1 MASDNLITGGLTGLE
16 EVAPDILS
24 LRTLFVNVVFIGEPG
39 SRNWVLVDTGMAR
52 YTDHIVQVA
61 TERFQGPPSAI
72 ILTHGHFDHVGTV
85 IELEQF
91 WGVPVYAHPL
101 EIPYLT
107 GLKDYPPADPSVGG
121 GLMSRLS
128 FAYPNEAINLD
139 DRIFSLPQDHSVPGV
154 SGWEWVHTPGHT
166 PGHVSL
172 FREADRLLI
181 AGDAIIT
188 VKQESLWS
196 VLLQDKQLHGPP
208 SYFTTDWEAAHQ
220 SVQHI
225 RHLGPKLAITGHGH
239 ALSGDMLTESL
250 KRLDMDFEET
260 TVPDHGKYVD

>member
-1 MASDNLITGGLTGLE
+1 MASDNLITEGLTGLE

-39 SRNWVLVDTGMAR
+39 SRNWVLVDTGMASF
-52 YTDHIVQVA
+52 TDHIVQVA

-85 IELEQF
+85 IETEQF
-91 WGVPVYAHPL
+91 WGVPVYAHPF

-139 DRIFSLPQDHSVPGV
+139 DRIFSLPKDHSVPGL

-208 SYFTTDWEAAHQ
+208 SYFTTDWQAAHQ

-225 RHLGPKLAITGHGH
+225 RHLEPKLAITGHGH
-239 ALSGDMLTESL
+239 ALSGDMLSESL
-250 KRLDMDFEET
+250 KRLDLDFEES

>member
-1 MASDNLITGGLTGLE
+1 MASDNLITEGLTGLE

-52 YTDHIVQVA
+52 FTDHIVQIA

-139 DRIFSLPQDHSVPGV
+139 DRIFSLPKDHTVPGAL
-154 SGWEWVHTPGHT
+154 GWEWMHTPGHT

-196 VLLQDKQLHGPP
+196 VLLQDKQLYGPP
-208 SYFTTDWEAAHQ
+208 SYFTTDWQAAHQ

-225 RHLGPKLAITGHGH
+225 RHLEPKLAITGHGH
-239 ALSGDMLTESL
+239 ALSGDMLRESL
-250 KRLDMDFEET
+250 NRLDMDFKES

>member
-1 MASDNLITGGLTGLE
+1 MASDNLITEGLTGLE

-52 YTDHIVQVA
+52 FTDHIVQVA

-139 DRIFSLPQDHSVPGV
+139 DRIFSLPNDHSVPGV
-154 SGWEWVHTPGHT
+154 PGWEWVHTPGHT

-208 SYFTTDWEAAHQ
+208 SYFTTDWQAAHQ

-225 RHLGPKLAITGHGH
+225 RHLEPKLAITGHGH
-239 ALSGDMLTESL
+239 ALSGNMLAESL
-250 KRLDMDFEET
+250 KRLDMDIEEN
-260 TVPDHGKYVD
+260 TVPDHGKYVE

>member
-1 MASDNLITGGLTGLE
+1 MASDNLITEGLTGLE

-52 YTDHIVQVA
+52 FTDYIVQVA

-139 DRIFSLPQDHSVPGV
+139 DRIFSLPKDHSVPGV

-208 SYFTTDWEAAHQ
+208 SYFTTDWQAAHQ

-225 RHLGPKLAITGHGH
+225 RHLDPKLAITGHGH
-239 ALSGDMLTESL
+239 ALSGDMLSESL
-250 KRLDMDFEET
+250 KRLDLDFEES

>member
-1 MASDNLITGGLTGLE
+1 MASDNLITEGLTGLE

-52 YTDHIVQVA
+52 FTDHIVQVA

-139 DRIFSLPQDHSVPGV
+139 DRIFSLPKDHSVPGL

-208 SYFTTDWEAAHQ
+208 SYFTSDWQAAHQ

-225 RHLGPKLAITGHGH
+225 RHLEPKLAITGHGH
-239 ALSGDMLTESL
+239 ALSGDMLRESL
-250 KRLDMDFEET
+250 KRLDVDFEES

>member
-1 MASDNLITGGLTGLE
+1 MASDNLITEGLTGLE

-52 YTDHIVQVA
+52 FTDHIVQVA
-61 TERFQGPPSAI
+61 SERFQGPPSAI

-139 DRIFSLPQDHSVPGV
+139 DRIFSLPKNHSVPGL

-208 SYFTTDWEAAHQ
+208 SYFTTDWQAAHQ

-225 RHLGPKLAITGHGH
+225 RHLEPKLAITGHGH
-239 ALSGDMLTESL
+239 ALSGDMLSESL
-250 KRLDMDFEET
+250 KRLDLDFEES

>member
-1 MASDNLITGGLTGLE
+1 MASDNLITAGMTGLE
-16 EVAPDILS
+16 EVAHDILS

-39 SRNWVLVDTGMAR
+39 SRNWVLVDTGMASF
-52 YTDHIVQVA
+52 TDQILHVA
-61 TERFQGPPSAI
+61 TERFSGPPSAI

-101 EIPYLT
+101 ELPYLT
-107 GLKDYPPADPSVGG
+107 GVEDYPPADPTVGG
-121 GLMSRLS
+121 GLMARLS
-128 FAYPNEAINLD
+128 FVYPNEAINLD
-139 DRIFSLPQDHSVPGV
+139 DRIFSLPDDHSIPGV
-154 SGWEWVHTPGHT
+154 SGWEWLHTPGHT

-172 FREADRLLI
+172 FRKEDRILI
-181 AGDAIIT
+181 AGDAIVT

-208 SYFTTDWEAAHQ
+208 AYFTTDWQAAHR

-225 RHLGPKLAITGHGH
+225 RRLEPIVAVTGHGH
-239 ALSGDMLTESL
+239 SLTGEMLRDSL
-250 KRLDMDFEET
+250 ERLDLDFEESAI
-260 TVPDHGKYVD
+260 PDHGKYVD

>member
-1 MASDNLITGGLTGLE
+1 MASDNLITEGLTGLE

-52 YTDHIVQVA
+52 FTDHIVQVA
-61 TERFQGPPSAI
+61 AERFQGPPSAI

-121 GLMSRLS
+121 GLMARLS

-139 DRIFSLPQDHSVPGV
+139 DRIFSLPNDHTVPGA

-172 FREADRLLI
+172 FREEDRLLI

-208 SYFTTDWEAAHQ
+208 SYFTTDWQAAHQ
-220 SVQHI
+220 SVQQI
-225 RHLGPKLAITGHGH
+225 RHLEPKLAITGHGH
-239 ALSGDMLTESL
+239 ALSGDMLSESL
-250 KRLDMDFEET
+250 KQLDLEFEES

>member
-1 MASDNLITGGLTGLE
+1 MTSDNLITEGLTGLE

-52 YTDHIVQVA
+52 FTDHIVQVA
-61 TERFQGPPSAI
+61 SERFQGPPSAI

-139 DRIFSLPQDHSVPGV
+139 DRIFSLPKDHSVPGL

-208 SYFTTDWEAAHQ
+208 SYFTTDWQAAHQ

-225 RHLGPKLAITGHGH
+225 RHLEPKLAITGHGH
-239 ALSGDMLTESL
+239 ALSGDMLSESL
-250 KRLDMDFEET
+250 KRLDLDFEES

>member
-1 MASDNLITGGLTGLE
+1 MTSDNLITEGLTGLE

-52 YTDHIVQVA
+52 FTDHIVQVA
-61 TERFQGPPSAI
+61 SERFQGPPSAI

-139 DRIFSLPQDHSVPGV
+139 DRIFSLPKDHSVPGV

-208 SYFTTDWEAAHQ
+208 SYFTTDWQAAHQ

-225 RHLGPKLAITGHGH
+225 RHLEPKLAITGHGH
-239 ALSGDMLTESL
+239 ALSGAMLSESL
-250 KRLDMDFEET
+250 KRLDLDFEES

>member
-1 MASDNLITGGLTGLE
+1 MASDNLITEGLTGLE

-52 YTDHIVQVA
+52 FTDHIVQVA

-139 DRIFSLPQDHSVPGV
+139 DRIFSLPKDHSVPGV

-208 SYFTTDWEAAHQ
+208 SYFTTDWQAAHQ

-225 RHLGPKLAITGHGH
+225 RHLEPKLAITGHGH
-239 ALSGDMLTESL
+239 ALSGDMLSASL
-250 KRLDMDFEET
+250 KRLDLDFEES
-260 TVPDHGKYVD
+260 TVPDQGKYVD

>member
-1 MASDNLITGGLTGLE
+1 MASDNLITEGLTGLE

-24 LRTLFVNVVFIGEPG
+24 LRTLFVNVVFIGEPR

-52 YTDHIVQVA
+52 FTDHIVQVA

-139 DRIFSLPQDHSVPGV
+139 DRIFSLPKDHSVPGL

-208 SYFTTDWEAAHQ
+208 SYFTTDWQAAHQ

-225 RHLGPKLAITGHGH
+225 RHLEPKLAITGHGH
-239 ALSGDMLTESL
+239 ALSGDMLSESL
-250 KRLDMDFEET
+250 KRLDLDFEES

>member
-1 MASDNLITGGLTGLE
+1 MTSDNLITEGLTGLE

-24 LRTLFVNVVFIGEPG
+24 LRTLFVNVVFIGETG

-52 YTDHIVQVA
+52 FTDYIVQVA

-139 DRIFSLPQDHSVPGV
+139 DRIFSLPKDHSVPGL

-208 SYFTTDWEAAHQ
+208 SYFTTDWQAAHQ

-225 RHLGPKLAITGHGH
+225 RHLEPKLAITGHGH
-239 ALSGDMLTESL
+239 ALSGDMLSESL
-250 KRLDMDFEET
+250 KRLDLDFEES

>member
-1 MASDNLITGGLTGLE
+1 MASDNLITEGLTGLE

-24 LRTLFVNVVFIGEPG
+24 LRTLFVNVVFIGEPR

-52 YTDHIVQVA
+52 FTDHIVQVA

-139 DRIFSLPQDHSVPGV
+139 DRIFSLPKDHSVPGL

-208 SYFTTDWEAAHQ
+208 SYFTTDWQAAHQ

-225 RHLGPKLAITGHGH
+225 RHLEPKLAITGHGH
-239 ALSGDMLTESL
+239 ALSGDILSESL
-250 KRLDMDFEET
+250 KRLDLDFEES

>member
-1 MASDNLITGGLTGLE
+1 
-16 EVAPDILS
+16 
-24 LRTLFVNVVFIGEPG
+24 
-39 SRNWVLVDTGMAR
+39 
-52 YTDHIVQVA
+52 
-61 TERFQGPPSAI
+61 
-72 ILTHGHFDHVGTV
+72 
-85 IELEQF
+85 
-91 WGVPVYAHPL
+91 
-101 EIPYLT
+101 
-107 GLKDYPPADPSVGG
+107 
-121 GLMSRLS
+121 MSRLS

-139 DRIFSLPQDHSVPGV
+139 DRIFSLPKDHSVPGV

-208 SYFTTDWEAAHQ
+208 SYFTTDWQAAHQ

-225 RHLGPKLAITGHGH
+225 RHLEPKLAITGHGH
-239 ALSGDMLTESL
+239 ALSGDMLSESL
-250 KRLDMDFEET
+250 KQLDLDFEES

>member
-1 MASDNLITGGLTGLE
+1 MASDNLITEGLTGLE

-52 YTDHIVQVA
+52 FTDHIVQVA

-139 DRIFSLPQDHSVPGV
+139 DRIFSLPKDHSVPVV

-188 VKQESLWS
+188 VKQESLWN

-208 SYFTTDWEAAHQ
+208 SYFTTDWQAAHQ
-220 SVQHI
+220 SVQYI
-225 RHLGPKLAITGHGH
+225 RHLEPKLAITGHGH
-239 ALSGDMLTESL
+239 ALSGDMLSESL
-250 KRLDMDFEET
+250 KRLDLDFEES

>member
-1 MASDNLITGGLTGLE
+1 MASDNLITEGLTGLE

-39 SRNWVLVDTGMAR
+39 SRNWVLVDTGMAKF
-52 YTDHIVQVA
+52 TDHIVQIA
-61 TERFQGPPSAI
+61 AERFQGPPSAI

-139 DRIFSLPQDHSVPGV
+139 DRIFSLPKDHSVPGV

-208 SYFTTDWEAAHQ
+208 SYFTTDWHAAHQ

-225 RHLGPKLAITGHGH
+225 RHLEPKLVITGHGH
-239 ALSGDMLTESL
+239 ALSGDMLSESL
-250 KRLDMDFEET
+250 KQLDLDFEES
-260 TVPDHGKYVD
+260 TVPEHGKYVD

>member
-1 MASDNLITGGLTGLE
+1 MASDNLITEGLTGLE

-52 YTDHIVQVA
+52 FTDHIVQVA
-61 TERFQGPPSAI
+61 SERFQGPPSAI

-139 DRIFSLPQDHSVPGV
+139 DRIFSLPKDHSVPGV
-154 SGWEWVHTPGHT
+154 SGWEWVHTRSHT
-166 PGHVSL
+166 WTCVTVSGSGSFADCRGRNHYGEAGIAVECVTSGQTVAWPTIL
-172 FREADRLLI
+172 FHNRL
-181 AGDAIIT
+181 AGCSSICPAY
-188 VKQESLWS
+188 K
-196 VLLQDKQLHGPP
+196 
-208 SYFTTDWEAAHQ
+208 A
-220 SVQHI
+220 
-225 RHLGPKLAITGHGH
+225 
-239 ALSGDMLTESL
+239 SGAETCNY
-250 KRLDMDFEET
+250 RAWACFERRYAE
-260 TVPDHGKYVD
+260 

>member
-1 MASDNLITGGLTGLE
+1 MASDNLITEGLTGLE

-52 YTDHIVQVA
+52 FTDHIVQVA
-61 TERFQGPPSAI
+61 SERFQGPPSAI

-107 GLKDYPPADPSVGG
+107 GLKDYPPTDPSVGG

-139 DRIFSLPQDHSVPGV
+139 DRIFSLPKDHSVPGV

-208 SYFTTDWEAAHQ
+208 SYFTTDWQAAHQ

-225 RHLGPKLAITGHGH
+225 RHLEPKLAITGHGH
-239 ALSGDMLTESL
+239 ALSGDMLSESL
-250 KRLDMDFEET
+250 KRLDLDFEES

>member
-1 MASDNLITGGLTGLE
+1 MASDNLITEGLTGLE

-24 LRTLFVNVVFIGEPG
+24 LRTLLVNVVFIGEPG

-52 YTDHIVQVA
+52 FTDHIVQVA

-139 DRIFSLPQDHSVPGV
+139 DRIFSLPKDHSVPGL
-154 SGWEWVHTPGHT
+154 SEWEWVHTPGHT

-208 SYFTTDWEAAHQ
+208 SYFTTDWQTAHQ

-225 RHLGPKLAITGHGH
+225 RHLEPKLAITGHGH
-239 ALSGDMLTESL
+239 ALSGDMLSESL
-250 KRLDMDFEET
+250 KRLDLDFEENA
-260 TVPDHGKYVD
+260 VPDHGKYVD